1 MKRNIIT
8 TKDGSKTIHLPDW
21 NESYHSQHGAY
32 QEAMHVFIQSGLQ
45 YLQREKS
52 QLAILEIGFGTGLNA
67 LITLNEAILMQK
79 LIKYDGLEAYPV
91 SAEEWN
97 AMDYTKIEALKSLK
111 EENEQLFQLTWNKW
125 HEINPFFSLYKRK
138 EILQD
143 FKPENQVYD
152 LIYFDAFGPRV
163 QPEMWTTSIFE
174 KLYESLNEGGIFVT
188 YCCKGQV
195 RRDLIDVGF
204 EVEKI
209 PGPPGKREMLRAR
222 K

>member
-1 MKRNIIT
+1 
-8 TKDGSKTIHLPDW
+8 
-21 NESYHSQHGAY
+21 
-32 QEAMHVFIQSGLQ
+32 
-45 YLQREKS
+45 
-52 QLAILEIGFGTGLNA
+52 
-67 LITLNEAILMQK
+67 MQK